1 MPNHDWI
8 IREATAA
15 DADAIWRYLGA
26 LAAERLPT
34 LTLRDVPPTL
44 EKVTASLLELTAS
57 PNSVHLLA
65 TQGDDL
71 IGGLDFSGY
80 RKPQLA
86 HGGELGMSVAKSYR
100 NQGIGSALLR
110 ALFAWAPE
118 RGVSRLELGVFSNN
132 PDAIRLYE
140 RQGFEREGVRR
151 NALRLGSGFID
162 IIAMAKQL

>member
-1 MPNHDWI
+1 MSRENWI

-15 DADAIWRYLGA
+15 DADALWRYLGA
-26 LAAERLPT
+26 LALERLPT
-34 LTLRDVPPTL
+34 LTLRDAPPTL
-44 EKVTASLLELTAS
+44 EKVTASLSELIVA

-65 TQGDDL
+65 TLGGEV
-71 IGGLDFSGY
+71 IGGLDFTGY

-86 HGGELGMSVAKSYR
+86 HGGEFGMSVAKPYR

-118 RGVSRLELGVFSNN
+118 HGVLRIELGAFANN

-140 RQGFEREGVRR
+140 RHGFQREGLRR
-151 NALRLGSGFID
+151 NALRLGAGFID
-162 IIAMAKQL
+162 IIGMAKQL